1 MEATYASPGVR
12 GSALGRFWRWW
23 GVRPVLAATALY
35 AVIACLFI
43 GPGLLP
49 RHTISGSDYLWS
61 ATPWTELR
69 PPDVREFGANSELV
83 DPVTVF
89 QPFFQYTRDRLPE
102 IPLWNPYIA
111 GGRPFLANQQ
121 SAIFS
126 PFTAPAYVL
135 PFWWSLTVTAVLKLL
150 VAALGT
156 FLFARVLGMRFAGAF
171 LAGLVFA
178 LSLYFVVW
186 LPFAETSVWAFLP
199 WLLWLTDRLVRR
211 PSAGAVGALGA
222 VVALQFFG
230 GHPESSFHSLAAV
243 AAYFAF
249 RTVQLRATGGLVRPS
264 LAFGGAVV
272 LGGALAALT
281 LVPFL
286 ELVNHSGDLERRAQ
300 GGARLVVDRKF
311 LFGILLPDYWGRPTQ
326 SPLQGFAVV
335 KAFYV
340 GALPLMLA
348 FVGLLGRPRALR
360 LAIAAFGALS
370 LAVVVGIWP
379 VFQIVSRLPGF
390 SGAYNTRLVI
400 VFVLCAGLL
409 AGWGLDD
416 LVARRP
422 TGRRAALIL
431 GFAGVLLLTPLV
443 YFLAARTSTFE
454 VFDRALG
461 VAWAFEHPPFG
472 NLPVVQLSALLI
484 WLGVAGAAVVLLV
497 LRASGRLAGGAFAG
511 LAVLLIAADLF
522 RAGMGENPAL
532 SLRQA
537 RQPVTPAIRYLQ
549 SRRPARFVGL
559 LPALGAPALPADVGM
574 RYRLYDARGY
584 DYPVDRRYDRIWR
597 RDVATGQPVQPQITL
612 APITPRSLPIL
623 SLFGV
628 ADIIQTPGDRPLT
641 GPGLRVAY
649 NGPDARVYANDRA
662 LPRAFLVGSQVP
674 VSGDTAALRALET
687 PGFDARGTVVTQR
700 PLAGL
705 PASGPTTAR
714 PAGDVRLSTY
724 RPERVVLEA
733 RADRPAELVLSDVSY
748 PDWEATVDGRPVRLD
763 RVDYLFR
770 GVRVD
775 PGTHRV
781 EMRYRP
787 ASWRAGWIISAV
799 ALLVLAAL
807 AATAVR
813 RRRRAPAA

>member
-35 AVIACLFI
+35 AVIACLFL

-264 LAFGGAVV
+264 LAFGGA
-272 LGGALAALT
+272 L
-281 LVPFL
+281 
-286 ELVNHSGDLERRAQ
+286 
-300 GGARLVVDRKF
+300 
-311 LFGILLPDYWGRPTQ
+311 LF
-326 SPLQGFAVV
+326 
-335 KAFYV
+335 
-340 GALPLMLA
+340 
-348 FVGLLGRPRALR
+348 
-360 LAIAAFGALS
+360 
-370 LAVVVGIWP
+370 
-379 VFQIVSRLPGF
+379 
-390 SGAYNTRLVI
+390 
-400 VFVLCAGLL
+400 
-409 AGWGLDD
+409 
-416 LVARRP
+416 
-422 TGRRAALIL
+422 
-431 GFAGVLLLTPLV
+431 
-443 YFLAARTSTFE
+443 
-454 VFDRALG
+454 
-461 VAWAFEHPPFG
+461 
-472 NLPVVQLSALLI
+472 
-484 WLGVAGAAVVLLV
+484 
-497 LRASGRLAGGAFAG
+497 
-511 LAVLLIAADLF
+511 
-522 RAGMGENPAL
+522 
-532 SLRQA
+532 
-537 RQPVTPAIRYLQ
+537 
-549 SRRPARFVGL
+549 
-559 LPALGAPALPADVGM
+559 APC
-574 RYRLYDARGY
+574 
-584 DYPVDRRYDRIWR
+584 
-597 RDVATGQPVQPQITL
+597 
-612 APITPRSLPIL
+612 S
-623 SLFGV
+623 
-628 ADIIQTPGDRPLT
+628 
-641 GPGLRVAY
+641 
-649 NGPDARVYANDRA
+649 
-662 LPRAFLVGSQVP
+662 
-674 VSGDTAALRALET
+674 
-687 PGFDARGTVVTQR
+687 
-700 PLAGL
+700 L
-705 PASGPTTAR
+705 PASPR
-714 PAGDVRLSTY
+714 PCR
-724 RPERVVLEA
+724 
-733 RADRPAELVLSDVSY
+733 
-748 PDWEATVDGRPVRLD
+748 
-763 RVDYLFR
+763 
-770 GVRVD
+770 
-775 PGTHRV
+775 
-781 EMRYRP
+781 
-787 ASWRAGWIISAV
+787 
-799 ALLVLAAL
+799 
-807 AATAVR
+807 
-813 RRRRAPAA
+813 